1 MRRRTFLLYP
11 TAGLSCNLRR
21 PPPPQPL
28 LRLRYHETKEG
39 NRASPSGN
47 IMKIQKTLLAA
58 LIVGSAALLAPLYG
72 PGILARAATPAGD
85 DLDPSLKAISA
96 AYALVEQNAADPVL
110 SERVFY
116 QGVIPG
122 MLHALDPHSSFFLPA
137 EYKEM
142 MRKQNAHYTGVGMLI
157 VRDANGNHVVVME
170 PFVNSPAWNAGLRR
184 GDVLAAVDGK
194 NTLQMESAGVA
205 DLLRGTPGTQVR
217 VTVQREGS
225 TEPYTTTV
233 TRGSIQTSVVDAFWV
248 KPGTLYLGVSTF
260 EASNIESDVNAQLS
274 KLDESKATGVILDLR
289 DNLGGLVNEAVALSG
304 RFLRNG
310 QTVVSQRGRVE
321 AEQVYRAKEVKAAQ
335 KYPLIV
341 LVNRNS
347 ASASEIVSGALQDHD
362 RGWVLG
368 ETTFGKGL
376 VQAQFP
382 VDEGALLLTIAHYYT
397 PSGRLIQRDYSH
409 KSLYDY
415 YSARPK
421 ADAPAP
427 TDDIKATD
435 GGRKVYGGG
444 GITPDEKYP
453 NPRTNNFQRRL
464 QPYVG
469 GPFAF
474 YHFADSYFGA
484 KKPHLPE
491 NWTPDAD
498 TLQRFKE
505 FLQSKQITFTDA
517 EFTANLDWIS
527 TNLRYEM
534 IFRAFDRKT
543 ATQLSIQVDPE
554 VLKAIDSVPKAAGL
568 LKDSSR
574 VLAERMGNK

>member
-1 MRRRTFLLYP
+1 
-11 TAGLSCNLRR
+11 
-21 PPPPQPL
+21 
-28 LRLRYHETKEG
+28 
-39 NRASPSGN
+39 
-47 IMKIQKTLLAA
+47 MKIQKPLLAA
-58 LIVGSAALLAPLYG
+58 LIVGTAALLAPLYG
-72 PGILARAATPAGD
+72 PGILARAATPAAD

-96 AYALVEQNAADPVL
+96 AYALVEQNAADPVP

-122 MLHALDPHSSFFLPA
+122 MLHALDPHSSFVGPA

-142 MRKQNAHYTGVGMLI
+142 MRKQTAHYAGVGMLI
-157 VRDANGNHVVVME
+157 VADGSHVVVME
-170 PFVNSPAWNAGLRR
+170 PFVNSPAWNADLRR
-184 GDVLAAVDGK
+184 GDVIAAVDGK

-205 DLLRGTPGTQVR
+205 DLLRGPPGTQVR
-217 VTVQREGS
+217 VSVQREGS
-225 TEPYTTTV
+225 TDPSTTTV

-248 KPGTLYLGVSTF
+248 KPGTIYLGVSTF
-260 EASNIESDVNAQLS
+260 EASNIESDVNEQLS
-274 KLDESKATGVILDLR
+274 KLDEAKATGLILDLR
-289 DNLGGLVNEAVALSG
+289 DNLGGLVNEAVFLAG
-304 RFLRNG
+304 RFLRNS

-335 KYPLIV
+335 KYPLVV

-362 RGWVLG
+362 RAWVLG

-427 TDDIKATD
+427 TDDVKSTD

-444 GITPDEKYP
+444 GITPDEKYVT
-453 NPRTNNFQRRL
+453 RTNIFQRRL
-464 QPYVG
+464 QPYIG
-469 GPFAF
+469 GPGAF
-474 YHFADSYFGA
+474 YHFADSYFGV

-491 NWTPDAD
+491 NWQPDAD
-498 TLQRFKE
+498 AVQRFKE
-505 FLQSKQITFTDA
+505 FLQSKQIAFTDA
-517 EFTANLDWIS
+517 DFTANMDWIR

-534 IFRAFDRKT
+534 IFRAFDRQT

-554 VLKAIDSVPKAAGL
+554 VLKAIDSMPKAAGL
-568 LKDSSR
+568 LKDSNR
-574 VLAERMGNK
+574 VLAERLGNK